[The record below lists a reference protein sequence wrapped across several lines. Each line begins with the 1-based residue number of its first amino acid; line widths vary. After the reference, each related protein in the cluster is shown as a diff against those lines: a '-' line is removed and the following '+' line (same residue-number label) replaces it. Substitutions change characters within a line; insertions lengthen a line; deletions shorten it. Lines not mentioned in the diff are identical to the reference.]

1 MRADRLISILMLL
14 QAHGKMTA
22 KRLARELEVSE
33 RTIYR
38 DMDALCFAGVPVY
51 SDAGPQ
57 GGYALV
63 EDYRTNLTGL
73 TEGEARALFM
83 LNIPAPLTD
92 LGVGQELR
100 AALLKLSASLPNI
113 HRRDEEKVRQR
124 FYLDSTWWRQ
134 TGERVPHLSVIQ
146 QAVWENR
153 KLLIVYRP
161 LFADKI
167 ERLVK
172 PLGLVAKAGVWH
184 LVYSRK
190 TKLNVHRVSDLLD
203 VNIIEETFERPLDFN
218 LSVFWET
225 WCASYESY
233 LVDFTVT
240 VRVAPDFI
248 SMLPRYF
255 GSEIHARI
263 AQAVSNEV
271 DGWIELEL
279 AFESFEAARDR
290 ILGFGRGIEVLEPSA
305 LRISVLDFAEQIVAL
320 YND

>member
-1 MRADRLISILMLL
+1 MLL

-22 KRLARELEVSE
+22 SRLARELEVSE

-38 DMDALCFAGVPVY
+38 DMDALSIAGIPVY

-63 EDYRTNLTGL
+63 DDYRTNLTGL

-83 LNIPAPLTD
+83 LSIPAPLTD

-113 HRRDEEKVRQR
+113 HRRDEDKVRQR

-134 TGERVPHLSVIQ
+134 AGEHVPHLRVIQ
-146 QAVWENR
+146 QAVWENC
-153 KLLIVYRP
+153 KLQIVYQP

-167 ERLVK
+167 ERLVD
-172 PLGLVAKAGVWH
+172 PLGLVAKAGIWH
-184 LVYSRK
+184 LVYTRK
-190 TKLNVHRVSDLLD
+190 SKLYVHRVSDLLD
-203 VNIIEETFERPLDFN
+203 VHIFEETFERPVDFD
-218 LSVFWET
+218 LSVFWEK
-225 WCASYESY
+225 WCAEYESY

-240 VRVAPDFI
+240 VRVAPSF
-248 SMLPRYF
+248 LPVLSRYF
-255 GSEIHARI
+255 GSDIRVRI
-263 AQAVSNEV
+263 AQAKSTEAG
-271 DGWIELEL
+271 GWIVLEL

-290 ILGFGRGIEVLEPSA
+290 IMGFGRGVEVLEPPA
-305 LRISVLDFAEQIVAL
+305 LRRSVLDFAEQIVAL
-320 YND
+320 YKD